1 MIAIE
6 LFGIP
11 RLRAGTGLIRL
22 DASSVEQALRELGVV
37 CPELGV
43 WVLQRGRLHEACKLS
58 INGERF
64 VSDLQTP
71 LKEGDTLLLLSA
83 DMGG

>member
-22 DASSVEQALRELGVV
+22 EASSVGEALSALAKV
-37 CPELGV
+37 CPELEDSVLRGGV
-43 WVLQRGRLHEACKLS
+43 LHEACKLCV
-58 INGERF
+58 NGERF
-64 VSDLQTP
+64 VSDPHTP
-71 LKEGDTLLLLSA
+71 LSDGDTLLLLSA
-83 DMGG
+83 DVGG